1 MGRLDLVVL
10 SISLGSDATAVSI
23 CKGMSLNKIDLKQ
36 VVIISLYFGIFQAIM
51 PVIGH
56 LFGRS
61 FASVISSLSSFIA
74 FILLSLIGISL
85 ILDSFKADKVD
96 GRVDFKT
103 MFPLAVAT
111 SIDALTV
118 GITFAFL
125 DVNIYFAVALIGIIT
140 FILSFIGTITGIK
153 FRSSLGQKSKLV
165 GGIVL
170 IFIGIKILLEN
181 LKII

>member
-1 MGRLDLVVL
+1 MS
-10 SISLGSDATAVSI
+10 SIEIMFIGIGLAMDAFAVSI
-23 CKGMSLNKIDLKQ
+23 CKGFSIRKLKAKDS
-36 VVIISLYFGIFQAIM
+36 VIVGLYFGIFQAIM
-51 PVIGH
+51 PVIGY

-85 ILDSFKADKVD
+85 IIDSFKADKVD